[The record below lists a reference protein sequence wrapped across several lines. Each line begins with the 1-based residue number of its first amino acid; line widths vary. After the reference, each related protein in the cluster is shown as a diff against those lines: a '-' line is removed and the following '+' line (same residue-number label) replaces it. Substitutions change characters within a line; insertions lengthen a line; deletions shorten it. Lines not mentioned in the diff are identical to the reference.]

1 MTNVNT
7 EWGLSKGLT
16 DGGEGGGNTKTL
28 WLVSEYLQTLMT
40 LLLAPQQF
48 KHLSKLLFFGY
59 KFSFI

>member
-1 MTNVNT
+1 MTNGNT

-40 LLLAPQQF
+40 LL
-48 KHLSKLLFFGY
+48 
-59 KFSFI
+59 